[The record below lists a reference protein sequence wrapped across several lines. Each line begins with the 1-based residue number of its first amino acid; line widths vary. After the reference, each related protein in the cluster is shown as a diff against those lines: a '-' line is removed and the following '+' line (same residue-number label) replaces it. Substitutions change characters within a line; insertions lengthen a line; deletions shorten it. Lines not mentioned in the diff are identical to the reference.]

1 MTEPVKID
9 GVEPI
14 VEQTQEPVEKILSD
28 VEQKAM
34 DMGWRPRE
42 EFAGEDEDFVDA
54 KEFVG
59 RKPLFDKIESVSR
72 EAKATRKALEA
83 LQTHYTK
90 VKETE
95 FNRALKELK
104 ATRSQALVDGDVDR
118 FNAIEEEL
126 EQIAEDK
133 EKFSK
138 EQQRIQPED
147 QQVHPEFA
155 QWIARN
161 PWYESQ
167 PHMHAFAEQ
176 VGARFQGSVRA
187 GTMTPQQV
195 LKEIEKAVREEF
207 PNRFRNANK
216 DKPGAVEGASRK
228 GGASSSSVSDAGLTD
243 QERTIMNTLV
253 RGGHI
258 TKEKYLADLRQIKEQ
273 K

>member
-1 MTEPVKID
+1 MTEEVKPEVNI
-9 GVEPI
+9 ETQP
-14 VEQTQEPVEKILSD
+14 EQKTEEKEYSPVEL
-28 VEQKAM
+28 KAM
-34 DMGWRPRE
+34 EMGWRPKE
-42 EFAGEDEDFVDA
+42 EFHGDEEDFVDA

-72 EAKATRKALEA
+72 EAKSTRKALEA

-95 FNRALKELK
+95 FQNALKELK
-104 ATRSQALVDGDVDR
+104 QARSQALVDGDAEK
-118 FNAIEEEL
+118 FNAIDEDL
-126 EQIAEDK
+126 ENIAR
-133 EKFSK
+133 EKDQFMTD
-138 EQQRIQPED
+138 QRNIKVQDEPS
-147 QQVHPEFA
+147 VHPEFA

-161 PWYESQ
+161 SWYETQ

-176 VGARFQGSVRA
+176 VGARLQGAVRA

-195 LKEIEKAVREEF
+195 LKEIEKSVREEF

-216 DKPGAVEGASRK
+216 DKPGATESPSRSGSTQK
-228 GGASSSSVSDAGLTD
+228 SSAEPQLTD
-243 QERTIMNTLV
+243 IERNIMNTLV

-258 TKEKYLADLRQIKEQ
+258 TKEKYLADLAKVKEQ

>member
-1 MTEPVKID
+1 MTEEIGTVVSSND
-9 GVEPI
+9 V
-14 VEQTQEPVEKILSD
+14 QTQTTESQYSEIEL
-28 VEQKAM
+28 QAM
-34 DMGWRPRE
+34 DMGWRPKD
-42 EFAGEDEDFVDA
+42 EFSGDDATFVDA

-95 FNRALKELK
+95 FKNALKELK
-104 ATRSQALVDGDVDR
+104 ATRNQALVDGDVDK
-118 FNAIEEEL
+118 FNAIENEVESL
-126 EQIAEDK
+126 NTE
-133 EKFSK
+133 K
-138 EQQRIQPED
+138 EQFIEQQKKIQVDEP
-147 QQVHPEFA
+147 QIHPEFA
-155 QWIARN
+155 SWVARN

-176 VGARFQGSVRA
+176 VGARLQGAVRA

-195 LKEIEKAVREEF
+195 LKEIEKSVREEF

-216 DKPGAVEGASRK
+216 DKPGTVESSTRSASK
-228 GGASSSSVSDAGLTD
+228 GSSAEPELSDI
-243 QERTIMNTLV
+243 ERNIMNTLV
-253 RGGHI
+253 RGGHM
-258 TKEKYLADLRQIKEQ
+258 TKEKYLADLKQVKEQ

>member
-1 MTEPVKID
+1 MTEEIKPE
-9 GVEPI
+9 GTEPI
-14 VEQTQEPVEKILSD
+14 VEQVQQEQKQYSPVEL
-28 VEQKAM
+28 KAM
-34 DMGWRPRE
+34 EMGWRPKE
-42 EFAGEDEDFVDA
+42 EFNGDEEDFVDA

-72 EAKATRKALEA
+72 EAKSTRKALEA

-95 FNRALKELK
+95 YQNALKELK
-104 ATRSQALVDGDVDR
+104 QARSQALVDGDAEK
-118 FNAIEEEL
+118 FNAIDEDL
-126 EQIAEDK
+126 ENIARE
-133 EKFSK
+133 K
-138 EQQRIQPED
+138 EQFMAEQKQIRTEEP
-147 QQVHPEFA
+147 QVHPEFA
-155 QWIARN
+155 QWVARN
-161 PWYESQ
+161 SWYETQ

-176 VGARFQGSVRA
+176 VGSRLQGAVRA

-216 DKPGAVEGASRK
+216 DKPGSTESPSRS
-228 GGASSSSVSDAGLTD
+228 GSTQRSTAEPQLTE